1 MWYNSTITKEELM
14 LFGFLLFY
22 LLMGGS
28 VKDAFRIG
36 CLWILLA
43 VTLELVLWGSIFG
56 LFALAFLF

>member
-1 MWYNSTITKEELM
+1 M

-28 VKDAFRIG
+28 VEDAFRIG